1 VSGEILFLAHR
12 VPFPPNRGDKIRS
25 WNVLKALCKI
35 APVHVCALMD
45 SGDSAE
51 DVAAVKAIA
60 ASAHFE
66 PASRSKLGAVVAGA
80 LSKSSAS
87 VQACSSPALA
97 EHILRILNERPIS
110 AVYAFSGQMA
120 QFVPD
125 ALWKSTN
132 SHHSSPST
140 AHPELVEGLPLLSEG
155 EKKEVQS
162 FDKLRMSGKGGTSEQ
177 RDRLR
182 FIMDFVDMDSAK
194 FAAWAEASSGPRSWA
209 NGIEA
214 KRLFAFETATAKRAD
229 VSVFVSDAEAA
240 LFRAQARF
248 DSKQVQVLENGI
260 DLVHFDPAR
269 KWNPVDP
276 RTVSLSSSK
285 GCPSFPELIQEE
297 QAALRQAQGNGGVL
311 AARRGAAP
319 LIAFTGQMD
328 YDPNVEAVTGFAKEA
343 MPLIR
348 DIHPG
353 AQFAIVGR
361 APTADVLALAKLP
374 GVIVTGAVPDTRD
387 WLAAA
392 DVIVAPLKL
401 ARGIQ
406 NKVLEAMAMAKP
418 VVASPAAAEGIDAL
432 HDRDLIIADG
442 SKAQAEAVLNL
453 LANPN
458 DAAALG
464 KAARAQMVARY
475 SWDATLA
482 RLPQLMG
489 FGS

>member
-1 VSGEILFLAHR
+1 
-12 VPFPPNRGDKIRS
+12 
-25 WNVLKALCKI
+25 
-35 APVHVCALMD
+35 
-45 SGDSAE
+45 
-51 DVAAVKAIA
+51 
-60 ASAHFE
+60 
-66 PASRSKLGAVVAGA
+66 
-80 LSKSSAS
+80 
-87 VQACSSPALA
+87 
-97 EHILRILNERPIS
+97 
-110 AVYAFSGQMA
+110 
-120 QFVPD
+120 
-125 ALWKSTN
+125 
-132 SHHSSPST
+132 
-140 AHPELVEGLPLLSEG
+140 
-155 EKKEVQS
+155 
-162 FDKLRMSGKGGTSEQ
+162 
-177 RDRLR
+177 
-182 FIMDFVDMDSAK
+182 MDFVDMDSAK
-194 FAAWAEASSGPRSWA
+194 FAAWADGSSGPKSWA
-209 NGIEA
+209 NRIEA

-229 VSVFVSDAEAA
+229 VSLFVSEAEAA
-240 LFRAQARF
+240 LFRAQAGF
-248 DSKQVQVLENGI
+248 DAERVQALENGI
-260 DLVHFDPAR
+260 DLAHFDPALR
-269 KWNPVDP
+269 LPGEGRGLTGSPEQFSGQLPSQLPGSP
-276 RTVSLSSSK
+276 R
-285 GCPSFPELIQEE
+285 PSP
-297 QAALRQAQGNGGVL
+297 G
-311 AARRGAAP
+311 RRGAAP

-328 YDPNVEAVTGFAKEA
+328 YAPNVEAVTAFAKEA

-348 DIHPG
+348 ATHPD

-482 RLPQLMG
+482 PLPQLMG
-489 FGS
+489 FDA

>member
-45 SGDSAE
+45 SADSAE
-51 DVAAVKAIA
+51 DAAAVAAIA

-66 PASRSKLGAVVAGA
+66 PASRSKLGAVLAGA
-80 LSKSSAS
+80 LSNRSAS
-87 VQACSSPALA
+87 VQACSSGALA
-97 EHILRILNERPIS
+97 GHVLRVLNERPIS

-120 QFVPD
+120 QFVPSLRGD
-125 ALWKSTN
+125 A
-132 SHHSSPST
+132 
-140 AHPELVEGLPLLSEG
+140 
-155 EKKEVQS
+155 
-162 FDKLRMSGKGGTSEQ
+162 
-177 RDRLR
+177 R
-182 FIMDFVDMDSAK
+182 FVMDFVDMDSAK
-194 FAAWAEASSGPRSWA
+194 FEAWADSSSGPKSWA
-209 NGIEA
+209 NRIEA
-214 KRLFAFETATAKRAD
+214 KRLFAFETATAKLAD
-229 VSVFVSDAEAA
+229 VSLFVSEAEAA
-240 LFRAQARF
+240 LFRAQTGLDA
-248 DSKQVQVLENGI
+248 KQVQGLDNGI
-260 DLVHFDPAR
+260 DLVHFDPAL
-269 KWNPVDP
+269 D
-276 RTVSLSSSK
+276 
-285 GCPSFPELIQEE
+285 F
-297 QAALRQAQGNGGVL
+297 AAVERDT
-311 AARRGAAP
+311 AAP

-328 YDPNVEAVTGFAKEA
+328 YAPNVEAVTGFAREA
-343 MPLIR
+343 MPQIR
-348 DIHPG
+348 AAYPD

-361 APTADVLALAKLP
+361 APTVDVLALAKLP
-374 GVIVTGAVPDTRD
+374 GVSVTGAVPDTRD

-392 DVIVAPLKL
+392 DVIVAPLSL

-432 HDRDLIIADG
+432 HDRDLFIADG

-453 LANPN
+453 LANPH

-489 FGS
+489 FCA